1 MDDLYAVSW
10 SNGKVRLLDQT
21 KLPDELILL
30 EISDYRHI
38 VSSIK
43 KLAVRGAPAI
53 GIAAAF
59 GVVLSVWYADES
71 DRPGFL
77 TRVNTAI
84 DELKSTRPT
93 AKNLFW
99 ALEKM
104 RNTMS
109 RNLSRPLREVKDAM
123 LKQAQSILQD
133 DIDRCR
139 KIGDYGQEMLPFRS
153 TVLTHCNAG
162 ALATGGHG
170 TALGIVRS
178 AIDKGKK
185 IKVFADETRP
195 LLQGARLTT
204 FELMEDDIDVTLITD
219 NMAAYA
225 MKKGLIDVVVVG
237 ADRIA
242 RNGDVANKIGT
253 YGLSILAKEH
263 KIPFIVA
270 APLSTFDADIQSGDA
285 INIEERDADE
295 VRRISDTLVA
305 PEDVPVFNPAFDV
318 TPHTLISAIVTEKG
332 VVRFPN
338 EEKLADWLK

>member
-10 SNGKVRLLDQT
+10 NNGKVRLLDQT

-43 KLAVRGAPAI
+43 KLVVRGAPAI

-59 GVVLSVWYADES
+59 GVVLSVWHADES

-77 TRVNTAI
+77 TRVNAAL

-104 RNTMS
+104 RTTMS
-109 RNLSRPLREVKDAM
+109 RNLSRPLREVKEAM

-263 KIPFIVA
+263 KVPFIVA
-270 APLSTFDADIQSGDA
+270 APLSTFDAEIPNGDA

-295 VRRISDTLVA
+295 VRRIGETLVA

-318 TPHTLISAIVTEKG
+318 TPHSLISAIVTEKG

>member
-1 MDDLYAVSW
+1 MEDLYAVSW
-10 SNGKVRLLDQT
+10 LNGKVRLLDQT
-21 KLPDELILL
+21 KLPDELVLL
-30 EISDYRHI
+30 EISDYKHI

-43 KLAVRGAPAI
+43 NLAVRGAPAI

-59 GVVLSVWYADES
+59 GVVLSVWNADEA
-71 DRPGFL
+71 DRAGFL
-77 TRVNTAI
+77 TRVNAAI

-104 RNTMS
+104 RSTLTK
-109 RNLSRPLREVKDAM
+109 NLSRPLRQVKEAM
-123 LKQAQSILQD
+123 LRQAQDILQD

-139 KIGDYGQEMLPFRS
+139 KIGDLGQELLPIRA

-162 ALATGGHG
+162 ALATGGYG
-170 TALGIVRS
+170 TALGIIRS
-178 AIDKGKK
+178 AIKKGKK

-219 NMAAYA
+219 NMAAFA
-225 MKKGLIDVVVVG
+225 MKQGLIDIVIVG

-242 RNGDVANKIGT
+242 RNGDVANKVGT

-270 APLSTFDADIQSGDA
+270 APLSTFDRDIQSGEY
-285 INIEERDADE
+285 IPIEEREPDE
-295 VRRISDTLVA
+295 VRCFGSVRVA
-305 PEDVPVFNPAFDV
+305 PEDVPVYNPAFDV
-318 TPHTLISAIVTEKG
+318 TPHNYISAIVTEKA

-338 EEKLADWLK
+338 EEKLLELLK